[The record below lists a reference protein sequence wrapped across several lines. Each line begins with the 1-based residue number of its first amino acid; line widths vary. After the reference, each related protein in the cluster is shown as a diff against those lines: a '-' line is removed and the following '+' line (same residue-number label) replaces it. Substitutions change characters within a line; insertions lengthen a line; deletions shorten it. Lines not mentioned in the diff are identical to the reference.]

1 LDILN
6 FTSLKQVIVT
16 LKLTVTYAT
25 FPKHLRIL
33 NRIIDK
39 GVEKMTT
46 NQKRALRRSK
56 SNRIL
61 AGVCGGLAEFF
72 GISSFWFRLALIIAL
87 IPGGVP
93 GILIYLILWMIIP
106 GE

>member
-1 LDILN
+1 
-6 FTSLKQVIVT
+6 
-16 LKLTVTYAT
+16 
-25 FPKHLRIL
+25 
-33 NRIIDK
+33 
-39 GVEKMTT
+39 MTT

-56 SNRIL
+56 SNRII

-93 GILIYLILWMIIP
+93 GILIYLILWIVIP
-106 GE
+106 SE